1 VPIGVPARLSW
12 LGIARELIAGSPAL
26 PVAAVPVDASGY
38 EPQDTPQFLLDQGIR
53 AAMGAIAGAV
63 PGVPSSAHSFSGPL
77 YPDSGG
83 WWLDNLFGD
92 LSTVPGGT
100 LGAAQPLTA
109 PVLAGATALTVSA
122 SLGAVTAGSVIC
134 VSDGHASEVV
144 TASPG
149 STGTV
154 VLCAGTPLRF
164 PHATSATAALQAAP
178 AGYAHRFAVLN
189 SGTGQPPAHTLT
201 DTTGLTAGT
210 GARCYPGAVV
220 TQVTLAGDPGGGW
233 ATAAVT
239 GLAQLSQPSAAAV
252 AYPAG
257 GYVPPFAGWQSAVTV
272 GGTLAYAGQWAVTLE
287 RQAVVYRNAQG
298 TMTIARGGLAVTGA
312 LAYRD
317 PADETPLAQMLTGGL
332 MPVSIALSNG
342 LAGAAALGVTVTCS
356 ACQFVRAK
364 PDRERTALGYATAFQ
379 ATDNSTDTGGSGAIG
394 PAAVTVVN
402 GVASY

>member
-1 VPIGVPARLSW
+1 MAGVSSRLSW

-26 PVAAVPVDASGY
+26 PAAAVPVNPSGY

-92 LSTVPGGT
+92 LSATSNGA
-100 LGAAQPLTA
+100 LGAAQPLAA
-109 PVLAGATALTVSA
+109 PVLAGATSLTAVS
-122 SLGAVTAGSVIC
+122 SLGAVTAGSIIQ
-134 VSDGHASEVV
+134 VSDGAASEVI

-154 VLCAGTPLRF
+154 VLCAGTPCRF
-164 PHATSATAALQAAP
+164 AHSAAATAALQSAA
-178 AGYAHRFAVLN
+178 AGYVHRFAVLN
-189 SGTGQPPAHTLT
+189 SGTGQPPNHTLT

-210 GARCYPGAVV
+210 GARCYPGAVI
-220 TQVTLAGDPGGGW
+220 TQITLAGDPGGGW

-239 GLAQLSQPSAAAV
+239 GLAQLSQPSAATV

-257 GYVPPFAGWQSAVTV
+257 GYVPPFAGWQSVVTV
-272 GGTLAYAGQWAVTLE
+272 GGALAYAGQWAVELA
-287 RQAVVYRNAQG
+287 RQAVVYRSAQG
-298 TMTIARGGLAVTGA
+298 TMTIARGGLTVTGA

-317 PADETPLAQMLTGGL
+317 PADETPLSQMLTGGL

-342 LAGAAALGVTVTCS
+342 LTGAAAASVTITCS
-356 ACQFVRAK
+356 AAQFVQAK
-364 PDRERTALGYATAFQ
+364 PDRERTTVGYGTAWQ
-379 ATDNSTDTGGSGAIG
+379 ATDNATDTGGSGAIG
-394 PAAVTVVN
+394 PATVTVVN
-402 GVASY
+402 QVANY